1 MSLKFEKIK
10 LEDPDLKKGK
20 NLMEIISKRHSEREY
35 SGKELTLKQ
44 ISELLWVCYGQ
55 SHNDNKNKTVPSGLA
70 IYPLEIYAVFK
81 DSIFKYN
88 PEENLLI
95 PIIKG
100 NYYDKVSMGVQDY
113 VNNSAMNILIFGDK
127 NKSSNI
133 KFLCFEAG
141 HISENAYLYCENEG
155 LKVICRALCD
165 GKFFIDLL
173 KLKHHEFITS
183 ICIGV

>member
-81 DSIFKYN
+81 DAIFKYN
-88 PEENLLI
+88 SEENSLI

-100 NYYDKVSMGVQDY
+100 NYYDKVSMGMQDY
-113 VNNSAMNILIFGDK
+113 VLKSAMNILIFADT
-127 NKSSNI
+127 NKSSSI
-133 KFLCFEAG
+133 KFACFEAG
-141 HISENAYLYCENEG
+141 HISENAYLYCESEG